1 MGLNKYHTGLKEQ
14 QEWRRLTHRSL
25 YLLLCLSLTFFFS
38 CIDEQLVSYN
48 QLSVSNSDQA
58 PMFLRVSI
66 PNTYSGSGGSTT
78 DDKETVINTLDMLVF
93 ERGIGN
99 NDDKY
104 FVKSASEGT
113 LIDPITSKTRFQV
126 LMPIGEGL
134 RVHLFINCRQQ
145 MKKKGFFNSPG
156 KEMNAMLAQLTIGG
170 SLNADAC
177 TDFPMHGFIND
188 VNIRKE
194 SANSEI
200 TIPVLRSAAA
210 AQIMVKASHQ
220 SDDDF
225 TTGTLPNF
233 DLRSFYVFFQADS
246 GRVAPK
252 LENYQA
258 PKTDGSDAKMTR
270 SVKEIS
276 LPENPQVIDVKHPD
290 SVFNDN
296 PVSVLPALYF
306 YENKAW
312 SPTGYDLPNDVTK
325 YATTRLVV
333 GGVYD
338 RMIDG
343 EGNPKQT
350 YYRID
355 FVKNDQVTDVLRNN
369 KYIFSLESVSG
380 PGYDTPEQAATG
392 VPVNIT
398 VNVIEWENN
407 FGYVLFDRENHFYAA
422 TKQVSFPR
430 FQNTVRVVAVESNI
444 GVELWKMSFA
454 TAVNG
459 ATTPPTAN
467 TGGETV
473 GTTNSTLQNSR
484 YKVEK
489 TNTQLIFTVLKD
501 YSSLP
506 AGESREDVLVLQA
519 KNLTLRI
526 RLDQL
531 DLSPD
536 DWGNGGNQDTNF
548 GENDNPAK
556 VPGVDVENWGTGTGQ
571 NGNAQFD

>member
-1 MGLNKYHTGLKEQ
+1 MGLTKYHTGLKEQ

-25 YLLLCLSLTFFFS
+25 HLLLCLSLTFFFS
-38 CIDEQLVSYN
+38 CIDEQLISSN
-48 QLSVSNSDQA
+48 QPAISNASQT

-66 PNTYSGSGGSTT
+66 PNTYSGAG
-78 DDKETVINTLDMLVF
+78 DALYDKETVIHTLDMMVF
-93 ERGIGN
+93 ERGIGT

-113 LIDPITSKTRFQV
+113 LIDPSTSKTRFQV

-134 RVHLFINCRQQ
+134 RVHLFINCREQ
-145 MKKKGFFNSPG
+145 MKKKGFFNSSG

-170 SLNADAC
+170 SPNEDDRTGL
-177 TDFPMHGFIND
+177 PMHGFMND

-194 SANSEI
+194 SANTDI

-210 AQIMVKASHQ
+210 AQIMVKATQQ
-220 SDDDF
+220 SDDNF

-252 LENYQA
+252 LENYEA
-258 PKTDGSDAKMTR
+258 PKVDNSDKNITR

-276 LPENPQVIDVKHPD
+276 LLDNPQVIDVKHPD

-338 RMIDG
+338 NMKDDA
-343 EGNPKQT
+343 GNPKQT

-355 FVKNDQVTDVLRNN
+355 FAKNDQIVDVLRNN
-369 KYIFSLESVSG
+369 KYIFSLENVSG

-392 VPVNIT
+392 VPINIT
-398 VNVIEWENN
+398 VNVIEWTNN

-422 TKQVSFPR
+422 TKQISFPR
-430 FQNTVRVVAVESNI
+430 FQNTERIVAVESNI

-459 ATTPPTAN
+459 ATTPSTVNA
-467 TGGETV
+467 GGETV
-473 GTTNSTLQNSR
+473 GTTNNTLQNNR

-489 TNTQLIFTVLKD
+489 TDTKLIFTVLKD
-501 YSSLP
+501 FSNLP
-506 AGESREDVLVLQA
+506 TGESRNDIFVLQA
-519 KNLTLRI
+519 NNLTLRI
-526 RLDQL
+526 YLSQL
-531 DLSPD
+531 DISSD

-548 GENDNPAK
+548 GENDNPVK
-556 VPGVDVENWGTGTGQ
+556 LPGVDVEDWGSGTGQ
-571 NGNAQFD
+571 NGNTQFD

>member
-1 MGLNKYHTGLKEQ
+1 MGLTKYHTGLKEQ

-25 YLLLCLSLTFFFS
+25 HLLLCLSLTFFFS
-38 CIDEQLVSYN
+38 CIDEQLISSN
-48 QLSVSNSDQA
+48 QPAISNASQT

-66 PNTYSGSGGSTT
+66 PNTYSGAG
-78 DDKETVINTLDMLVF
+78 DALYDKETVIHTLDMMVF
-93 ERGIGN
+93 ERGIGT

-113 LIDPITSKTRFQV
+113 LIDPSTSKTRFQV

-134 RVHLFINCRQQ
+134 RVHLFINCREQ

-156 KEMNAMLAQLTIGG
+156 KEMNAMLTQLTVGG
-170 SLNADAC
+170 SLNEGDQEC
-177 TDFPMHGFIND
+177 LPMHGFMND

-194 SANSEI
+194 SANTDI

-210 AQIMVKASHQ
+210 AQIMVKATQ
-220 SDDDF
+220 ADDEF

-233 DLRSFYVFFQADS
+233 DMRSFYVFFQADS

-252 LENYQA
+252 YESYEA
-258 PKTDGSDAKMTR
+258 PKADNTTDKDITR
-270 SVKEIS
+270 SVKEVS
-276 LPENPQVIDVKHPD
+276 LLEAPQVIDVKHPD

-312 SPTGYDLPNDVTK
+312 SPTGYDLPNDATK

-338 RMIDG
+338 NMKDD

-355 FVKNDQVTDVLRNN
+355 FVKADKVTDVLRNN

-392 VPVNIT
+392 VPINIT
-398 VNVIEWENN
+398 VNVIEWTNN
-407 FGYVLFDRENHFYAA
+407 FGYILFDNENHFYAA
-422 TKQVSFPR
+422 TKQVTFPR

-444 GVELWKMSFA
+444 GVDLWKMSFA
-454 TAVNG
+454 TAENG
-459 ATTPPTAN
+459 ATTPPTVN
-467 TGGETV
+467 PGGETV
-473 GTTNSTLQNSR
+473 GTTNNTLQNSR

-489 TNTQLIFTVLKD
+489 TDTKLIFTVLKD
-501 YSSLP
+501 FSNLP
-506 AGESREDVLVLQA
+506 SGESRNDIFVLQA

-526 RLDQL
+526 HLSQL
-531 DLSPD
+531 DISSD

-548 GENDNPAK
+548 GENDNPVK
-556 VPGVDVENWGTGTGQ
+556 LPGVDVEDWGSGTGQ
-571 NGNAQFD
+571 NGNTQFD